1 ASSLLADSAPSLH
14 DALPISVTPSTVRA
28 NWPRVITARSW
39 LPGSVPA
46 DVAGL
51 VEVRVCVQPTVV
63 LEPATTESGSGA
75 PQATSASAVAQA
87 STAAARRRS
96 APDTFT
102 PRVLR

>member
-63 LEPATTESGSGA
+63 LEPATTESGSGG
-75 PQATSASAVAQA
+75 PQAGSASAVAEER
-87 STAAARRRS
+87 TEWGRRRDGPGLGS
-96 APDTFT
+96 
-102 PRVLR
+102 R